1 MMQRNS
7 KLDWQQ
13 VYGSYAP
20 KLLGICRRYIPD
32 VYTAEDIVHDS
43 FITAMQ
49 KNHQLNDE
57 KAVFAWL
64 KTIVVNNALQYIRK
78 HSKDTFVAA
87 EPSEL
92 PDTQSAMDHHFQEEK
107 NVLIYDFTREELL
120 SSIDSLPAHHKS
132 VFNLYFIENF
142 SHAEISRALGI
153 TVNTSKSHLLRA
165 KKAVQKYL
173 LDTVDNSTHKRK
185 MAQLMVILGFG
196 GLLWAQTF
204 KSSFAGFT
212 IQPSKKLDIP
222 NGSYGNALPVRIP
235 HRLLTRKII
244 TGSGIAGIAVTAAFI
259 VATKSPLQI
268 HRNPVSSNPVHPQ
281 DGSVSIK
288 THTTLDHDRASIS
301 TTEESY
307 GASQNQ
313 VAESRL
319 PDDEMIPADTK
330 AAATEK
336 AILFRKTEKKKAPA
350 DSADDTPQKIMIVRK
365 IIKRDTLFIER

>member
-1 MMQRNS
+1 MQRNNE
-7 KLDWQQ
+7 LNWQQ
-13 VYGSYAP
+13 IYGNYAP
-20 KLLGICRRYIPD
+20 KLLGICRRYVPD
-32 VYTAEDIVHDS
+32 IYTAEDIVHDS
-43 FITAMQ
+43 FITALQ

-57 KAVFAWL
+57 KALFAWL

-78 HSKDTFVAA
+78 HSKDTFVTA

-142 SHAEISRALGI
+142 SHAEISKALGI

-173 LDTVDNSTHKRK
+173 LNTVDNNTHKRK

-196 GLLWAQTF
+196 GFLWAQTF

-222 NGSYGNALPVRIP
+222 DGSYGNALPVRIP
-235 HRLLTRKII
+235 HRLLTKKMV
-244 TGSGIAGIAVTAAFI
+244 TGSGFAGIAVTTAFI
-259 VATKSPLQI
+259 IATKSPVQV
-268 HRNPVSSNPVHPQ
+268 HSHPASPNPAHPQ
-281 DGSVSIK
+281 DISASIK
-288 THTTLDHDRASIS
+288 NHTTLDHDRVSIS

-307 GASQNQ
+307 RAGQKQ

-319 PDDEMIPADTK
+319 PDDEMIPGDAK
-330 AAATEK
+330 AAAPER
-336 AILFRKTEKKKAPA
+336 AILFRKTEKKKSPA
-350 DSADDTPQKIMIVRK
+350 DSADDAPQKIMIVKK